1 VVKGNFNSE
10 FILIDF
16 MREFYTMETDKGL
29 MCEFLSF
36 NQVIESLKV
45 ECESFFDEFITLAL
59 EDEAVGS
66 IF

>member
-1 VVKGNFNSE
+1 MIKGNLNSE

-45 ECESFFDEFITLAL
+45 ECKSHNFEVTKPKINDQYTHIQR
-59 EDEAVGS
+59 
-66 IF
+66 

>member
-1 VVKGNFNSE
+1 
-10 FILIDF
+10 
-16 MREFYTMETDKGL
+16 METDKGL

-45 ECESFFDEFITLAL
+45 ECKSFFDEFITLAL

>member
-1 VVKGNFNSE
+1 
-10 FILIDF
+10 